1 MTIDTDKNSGKPGWL
16 PGATAIL
23 AFIAC
28 NGLFILVAILSVFGI
43 TIVINPHI
51 QAGVI
56 SLFAALTLGFV
67 FLGYRT
73 HHVRGPM
80 ILSAIGAVLVIGS
93 MYIYFNKLVESLG
106 LLALIVSA
114 VWSWRA
120 SRVRVS
126 VT

>member
-1 MTIDTDKNSGKPGWL
+1 MSTETSRDPGKLSWL

-23 AFIAC
+23 AFVAC
-28 NGLFILVAILSVFGI
+28 NGLFVLAAILSAFGI
-43 TIVINPHI
+43 TILINPHI

-56 SLFAALTLGFV
+56 SLFAALTFAFV

-73 HHVRGPM
+73 HSVRGPM
-80 ILSAIGAVLVIGS
+80 ILSTIGAVLVIGS
-93 MYIYFNKLVESLG
+93 MYIYFNKVVESLG

-120 SRVRVS
+120 HRACAVA
-126 VT
+126 T

>member
-1 MTIDTDKNSGKPGWL
+1 MARETSSAAGKLGWL

-23 AFIAC
+23 TFIAC
-28 NGLFILVAILSVFGI
+28 NGLIILVAILSVFGI
-43 TIVINPHI
+43 TIVINPHV

-56 SLFAALTLGFV
+56 SLFAALTLAFV

-80 ILSAIGAVLVIGS
+80 IMSAVGAVLVIGS
-93 MYIYFNKLVESLG
+93 MYIHFNKIIESAG
-106 LLALIVSA
+106 LLALIASA
-114 VWSWRA
+114 VWSWRVNRA
-120 SRVRVS
+120 NVE